1 LDKYFPDPAI
11 PTTFCLDQLRELL
24 AFLAAGNPLCIAM
37 DVPGS
42 EDKKVEVPFCAGW
55 TFRMN
60 TGALRLALRQRAELI
75 PASIIDEGGWRFRIE
90 LGRPVPEELLAG
102 EAGWPR
108 AGKFLLDEMMPYFQ
122 DRPELCKGDFILC
135 LKKTAAST

>member
-1 LDKYFPDPAI
+1 
-11 PTTFCLDQLRELL
+11 
-24 AFLAAGNPLCIAM
+24 M